1 MNIEFPTLV
10 ALLFFPGGLFLL
22 GSGLVFEYVDRKL
35 VARFQN
41 RIGPRWFQP
50 LADMV
55 KLLAKEEIF
64 PTGVVKSLFVLL
76 PVVALAAALTAGLYV
91 PLFGFKPA
99 FSFQGDLVVTL
110 YLLSMMTLCIG
121 LAGANTEDRFSLV
134 GATRALTQLF
144 SYEAPF
150 LLALLGPAIA
160 LGTWNISAINQAA
173 HNQMWFILA
182 QPIGFIV
189 AIVGLMGKL
198 ELPPFDAPEA
208 ETEIVAG
215 AFTEYSGRGFA
226 LFKIGRDVELV
237 IGLSLVA
244 SFYLGGFSNPLDFL
258 WKTLLLLLV
267 TAALQ
272 SLFARL
278 RIDQTVGMWW
288 RAGVILVLL
297 QLVVIIAGRLLS
309 PAVQPLVQKLFG
321 G

>member
-1 MNIEFPTLV
+1 MNIQFPALV
-10 ALLFFPGGLFLL
+10 ALLFFPGGLFLI
-22 GSGLVFEYVDRKL
+22 GSGLVFEYIDRKL

-41 RIGPRWFQP
+41 RYGPRWFQP
-50 LADMV
+50 LADV
-55 KLLAKEEIF
+55 IKLLAKEEIM
-64 PTGVVKSLFVLL
+64 PAGVVKSLFIIL
-76 PVVALAAALTAGLYV
+76 PVVSLAAALTAGLYV
-91 PLFGFKPA
+91 PLFGFKPV
-99 FSFQGDLVVTL
+99 FNFQGDLIVTL

-121 LAGANTEDRFSLV
+121 LAGANTEDRFSIV

-160 LGTWNISAINQAA
+160 LGTWNIDEINALAA
-173 HNQMWFILA
+173 GQTWFILA
-182 QPIGFIV
+182 QPIGFLV
-189 AIVGLMGKL
+189 AVVGLMGKL

-237 IGLSLVA
+237 IGLTLVA
-244 SFYLGGFSNPLDFL
+244 SFYLGGFTSPLDFL
-258 WKTLLLLLV
+258 WKTLALLLV
-267 TAALQ
+267 TATLQ

-278 RIDQTVGMWW
+278 RIDQTVGLWW
-288 RAGVILVLL
+288 RMGVILVLL
-297 QLVVIIAGRLLS
+297 QLVVIIAGKALS
-309 PAVQPLVQKLFG
+309 PIIQPWFQSIFG

>member
-1 MNIEFPTLV
+1 MNINFPPIV
-10 ALLFFPGGLFLL
+10 ALLFFPGGIFLL
-22 GSGLVFEYVDRKL
+22 FSGLVFEYIDRKL

-41 RIGPRWFQP
+41 RYGPRWFQP
-50 LADMV
+50 LADVV
-55 KLLAKEEIF
+55 KLLAKEEII
-64 PTGVVKSLFVLL
+64 PTGVVKGLFVAL
-76 PVVALAAALTAGLYV
+76 PVIALTAALTSALYV
-91 PLFGFKPA
+91 PLFGFKPV
-99 FSFQGDLVVTL
+99 FSFQGDLIVTL

-121 LAGANTEDRFSLV
+121 LAGANTEDRFSV
-134 GATRALTQLF
+134 IGATRALTQLF

-160 LGTWNISAINQAA
+160 LHTWNIGEINAGA
-173 HNQMWFILA
+173 STGLWFIVA

-189 AIVGLMGKL
+189 ALVGLMGKL

-226 LFKIGRDVELV
+226 IFKLGRDVELV
-237 IGLSLVA
+237 IGLTLVA
-244 SFYLGGFSNPLDFL
+244 SFYLGGFTNPLDFL

-288 RAGVILVLL
+288 RVGVLMVLL
-297 QLVVIIAGRLLS
+297 QLVVIIVGQQLAPVIQ
-309 PAVQPLVQKLFG
+309 PALQSLFG